1 MNSINMDNVQR
12 WDCLGYLIQ
21 HKTSRYFCY
30 NFQYVQE
37 KKKVSDENGS
47 LFQFQKLLF
56 YILLSRKVINM
67 KIQHLLDGVITIIRQ
82 PFIQERKQ
90 RSLHVAAFFQHKNTV
105 KLLFLFIQYQLK
117 EQTNKTTTGTTKNN
131 NIFFQFGINTTEMVQ
146 LSLYAE
152 LECQHPKQKEWL
164 QPQYFFFHFPLSSHI
179 SDHQ

>member
-1 MNSINMDNVQR
+1 MYRDGIAQATLFSTRQADIFVIIFSMFR
-12 WDCLGYLIQ
+12 
-21 HKTSRYFCY
+21 K
-30 NFQYVQE
+30 